1 MPGAHADL
9 IGGSTCARRFA
20 CPGSYRLEQQAPTPP
35 SSKYAD
41 EGTMLHYFT
50 LEKIFDQQMLP
61 DDLVGSWHAGQQLTA
76 NHLDEMIWPALK
88 QIDALLDRYA
98 PGQYSFIAEA
108 RVSYPGYEDV
118 FGTCDLIIDT
128 DEATIVADLKFGRG
142 VMVSIEDN
150 YQLRFY
156 AGAAMLT
163 DSTADM
169 FHPDK
174 PIVLAIIQPA
184 NPEPLQV
191 REVSHVEIDTFAGLV
206 DDLAHRILNE
216 SDDLEFETGDHCR
229 WCNAA
234 ATCPEKNKQIDLMLK
249 ISPTQDPFIDP
260 VEFGQLVKMAEE
272 ADAWAKAVRRTAY
285 NELKKGCDIDGY
297 KLVEK
302 RRTRVWTDEAAA
314 ADRMRTAGLND
325 PYDRAI
331 LSPAKAEKSVK
342 ELGGSPRDLADLI
355 EARSS
360 GLTMAPSS
368 DRRAA
373 VNPSSGA
380 LPAPVDLKLPQEG

>member
-1 MPGAHADL
+1 MPSAHADL

-20 CPGSYRLEQQAPTPP
+20 CPGSYRLEQQAPKPP

-76 NHLDEMIWPALK
+76 DHLNEMVWPALK
-88 QIDALLDRYA
+88 QIDILLDQYA
-98 PGQYSFIAEA
+98 SGQFSFIAEA
-108 RVSYPGYEDV
+108 RVKYPEFENV

-128 DEATIVADLKFGRG
+128 HEATIVADLKFGRG

-150 YQLRFY
+150 YQLKFY
-156 AGAAMLT
+156 AAAAMAT
-163 DSTADM
+163 QSTTEM
-169 FHPDK
+169 FDADK

-184 NPEPLQV
+184 NPEPLQIK
-191 REVSHVEIDTFAGLV
+191 EVSFGDIRAFGELVRNLATIIQDEPDGLT
-206 DDLAHRILNE
+206 LA
-216 SDDLEFETGDHCR
+216 TGDHCR
-229 WCNAA
+229 WCNAVA
-234 ATCPEKNKQIDLMLK
+234 ICPEKNKQIDLMLDMDPK
-249 ISPTQDPFIDP
+249 QDPFIDP
-260 VEFGQLVKMAEE
+260 VEFGQLVKMAED
-272 ADAWAKAVRRTAY
+272 ADTWAKAVRQTAY
-285 NELKKGCDIDGY
+285 NELRKGRHIDGY

-314 ADRMRTAGLND
+314 AERMRSAGLND

-342 ELGGSPRDLADLI
+342 ELGGSPKDLADLI

-360 GLTMAPSS
+360 GFTLAPAS
-368 DRRAA
+368 DKRAA
-373 VNPSSGA
+373 VNLSSGA
-380 LPAPVDLKLPQEG
+380 YSAPVDLKLP